1 MRARARRKIFIF
13 TPHTAFCP
21 LIFSNYI
28 YIALS
33 YVFSQ
38 GEASFLSIINAV
50 FLLWAA
56 VLLLKG
62 LEILHEYSL
71 KQVILSIIS
80 TAFGIAIVVFLLLLL
95 VSLFNRVASF
105 VSSVINEFML
115 HMQQ

>member
-1 MRARARRKIFIF
+1 M
-13 TPHTAFCP
+13 
-21 LIFSNYI
+21 
-28 YIALS
+28 
-33 YVFSQ
+33 
-38 GEASFLSIINAV
+38 